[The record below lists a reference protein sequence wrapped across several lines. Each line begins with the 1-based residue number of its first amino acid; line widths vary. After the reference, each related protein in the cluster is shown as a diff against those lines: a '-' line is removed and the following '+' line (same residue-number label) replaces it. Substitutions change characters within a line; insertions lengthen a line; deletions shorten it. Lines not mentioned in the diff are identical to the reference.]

1 MKRSYESPLMSI
13 ELFMANQA
21 VSACTA
27 EGGIDWTFDCMAGP
41 NTDTTKVISTQ
52 IPGVTATCGLNIG
65 YASGILTARDYDG
78 SSNHSNNNRNL
89 ATWTTGKDDGKRGD
103 SYLQVKYSGGQG
115 ILFTDGN
122 ASIDS
127 NVWTIEDGYVK
138 HAKKGGGMH
147 HMVAPVMN
155 TQTIN
160 ASW

>member
-21 VSACTA
+21 VSTCTA
-27 EGGIDWTFDCMAGP
+27 EGGINWTFDCMAGP

-52 IPGVTATCGLNIG
+52 IPGVTATCSLNIG
-65 YASGILTARDYDG
+65 YAAGIRTARDYAG
-78 SSNHSNNNRNL
+78 SRNHSNNNSSL
-89 ATWTTGKDDGKRGD
+89 ATWTNTKE
-103 SYLQVKYSGGQG
+103 YIQVTYSGGEG
-115 ILFTDGN
+115 ILYTDGN
-122 ASIDS
+122 ANTDKKVWSIVGS
-127 NVWTIEDGYVK
+127 GSTGYVK
-138 HAKKGGGMH
+138 HSTNDGGRH